1 MHNGV
6 EEPQPLSP
14 TCSLGGAVTRQGAL
28 GCAAGA
34 GKDGAFGTARRSR
47 AARGCL
53 PNAQEKKLRGTS
65 SQTQLLAAE
74 AFRAE
79 ARISMEPAR
88 TCPRG
93 AAGTVPTKPSSAR
106 QRHPH
111 PILPKQ
117 PGEHVHENAA
127 SSSEQP
133 AFCSSLLF
141 MLVWAANSI
150 SRL

>member
-1 MHNGV
+1 M
-6 EEPQPLSP
+6 EEPQPMSP

-34 GKDGAFGTARRSR
+34 GEDGAFGTARRSR
-47 AARGCL
+47 AARGYL
-53 PNAQEKKLRGTS
+53 PNAQEKKLRGRAHRHK
-65 SQTQLLAAE
+65 QLLAAE

-93 AAGTVPTKPSSAR
+93 AGRTVPTKPSSAR

-111 PILPKQ
+111 PILPKH

-133 AFCSSLLF
+133 AFCSSPLF
-141 MLVWAANSI
+141 MLVWAVNSI
-150 SRL
+150 YRL